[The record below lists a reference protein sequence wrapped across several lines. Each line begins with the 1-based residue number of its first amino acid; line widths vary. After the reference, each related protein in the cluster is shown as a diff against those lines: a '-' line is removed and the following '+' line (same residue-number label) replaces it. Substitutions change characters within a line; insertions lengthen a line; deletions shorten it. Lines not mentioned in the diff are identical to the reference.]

1 MNRKRFLSLA
11 LAAALTLSLAACGD
25 TSGKDGSASS
35 GVSESSEESGS
46 PEEGSN
52 QTDDSASDSNTSS
65 EEDSGSPEVDPGQ
78 ADDGASDD
86 STSDEEEENAG
97 EEVKKRVD
105 ELLAQAET
113 VNWSDMGKATLDD
126 VDGAEALYGG
136 KTLLVEGYLTEINT
150 DGLVKFRY
158 YPAGDP
164 SGKTAAHIW
173 ATIPAAEAEYLD
185 ATYMQQKVSIVGTVN
200 TVDIED
206 GPTCF
211 YFMEEAYL
219 VSDTT
224 EFVCTL
230 IPTGTDGYY
239 EAEIDGWEGS
249 LPLQVYFADGQEPPV
264 GEEVTI
270 RGKLNR
276 ETGTEVLF
284 DTFIVTQ

>member
-25 TSGKDGSASS
+25 TSGKDGSAPS

-65 EEDSGSPEVDPGQ
+65 EEDGGSPEVDPGQ
-78 ADDGASDD
+78 ADDGASG
-86 STSDEEEENAG
+86 EEEENAG
-97 EEVKKRVD
+97 EEVKKRID

-113 VNWSDMGKATLDD
+113 VNWSDMGKATMDN

-158 YPAGDP
+158 YPAGDS

-230 IPTGTDGYY
+230 TPVGEGGYY